1 MTLWHGELIRAPWA
15 SLSLSVG
22 KVSAF
27 FATKSLDEYLYLQ
40 QLALMEIGRVVT
52 ECGCK
57 LAYPTNSI
65 DVSAATPHPP
75 HVTVPLRALFG
86 V

>member
-40 QLALMEIGRVVT
+40 QLALMEIGRVIM
-52 ECGCK
+52 
-57 LAYPTNSI
+57 LAHGSW
-65 DVSAATPHPP
+65 SRGRWA
-75 HVTVPLRALFG
+75 R
-86 V
+86 